1 MKGELCLRKSL
12 ELDKVRQK
20 NFFPK
25 PLPFPEFREV
35 FCLLGVFFLVGFW
48 FWCVSAEM
56 LY

>member
-35 FCLLGVFFLVGFW
+35 FCSRGVFFLVGFC